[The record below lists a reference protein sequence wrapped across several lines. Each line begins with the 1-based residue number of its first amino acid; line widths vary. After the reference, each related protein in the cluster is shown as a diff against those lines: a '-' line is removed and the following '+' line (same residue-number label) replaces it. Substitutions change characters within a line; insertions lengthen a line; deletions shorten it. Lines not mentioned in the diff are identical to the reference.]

1 MIHFERQIRI
11 VAWKELHTN
20 ADRSMKKPLSALTLA
35 GMMWLGARPSEP
47 AITDLAQATRTVAR
61 QSVSTAKIGQ
71 GMTRTIWITGPWM
84 DWVNDV
90 NGTGGVDG
98 TIKATKQ
105 GITTGEVQI
114 ILNATAS
121 ATVGEKTLTVDVKCP
136 IIPLD
141 CKPGPFPFKVR
152 VFETGPI
159 NSITPTGVVAPDQ
172 QAMYTINGEGL
183 NSAELLPRLT
193 TLRNATIVTR
203 TANTLTVRGT
213 NPSCGGVDIE
223 FVAAGG
229 GDDMPYR
236 KSAGLTLPIAG
247 GACGSGFVYR
257 PLAGTSTT
265 GAPDLVPV
273 AGSTAFRHV
282 AANRKVAS
290 EPFCHGMFAQ
300 ATTAIVRTIT
310 VGDLSWG
317 VRNAGPVAV
326 TTPFTVQLLRGG
338 VIVDTETVQSLGA
351 GETKMFTPYHRA
363 QSQTEVGRLGLVP
376 NAETR
381 QIYNATGG
389 ECVQTVGQPTQY
401 DWQDPQWVIRVDQA
415 NAVTAETNKT
425 NNSRTF

>member
-1 MIHFERQIRI
+1 
-11 VAWKELHTN
+11 
-20 ADRSMKKPLSALTLA
+20 MKKSLSALTLA
-35 GMMWLGARPSEP
+35 GMMWLGALPSEP
-47 AITDLAQATRTVAR
+47 SITRLEQNTRTVER
-61 QSVSTAKIGQ
+61 QSVSVAKIGQ
-71 GMTRTIWITGPWM
+71 GMTRMIWITGPWM

-90 NGTGGVDG
+90 NGSGGVDG
-98 TIKATKQ
+98 IIKSTKQ
-105 GITTGEVQI
+105 GLATGEVQI

-121 ATVGEKTLTVDVKCP
+121 ATPGEKTLSVDVKCP

-141 CKPGPFPFKVR
+141 CKPGPFTFKVR
-152 VFETGPI
+152 VFETGPL
-159 NSITPTGVVAPDQ
+159 NTITPSGVVAPDQ
-172 QAMYTINGEGL
+172 PATYTINGEGL
-183 NSAELLPRLT
+183 NVAEILPRLT
-193 TLRNATIVTR
+193 TLKNAAIVAKSASSLVVT
-203 TANTLTVRGT
+203 GT

-229 GDDMPYR
+229 GDDMPYK
-236 KSAGLTLPIAG
+236 KSAGLTLPVAG

-257 PLAGTSTT
+257 PLTGTSTT

-273 AGSTAFRHV
+273 AGSPVFRHI

-290 EPFCHGMFAQ
+290 EPFCQGMFAQ

-317 VRNAGPVAV
+317 VRNSGPVGV

-338 VIVDTETVQSLGA
+338 VVVDTKPVQSLAAGA
-351 GETKMFTPYHRA
+351 TITFSYHRA

-401 DWQDPQWVIRVDQA
+401 DWQDPQFEIRVDPA
-415 NAVTAETNKT
+415 SAVAAETNKS
-425 NNSRTF
+425 NNNRTF